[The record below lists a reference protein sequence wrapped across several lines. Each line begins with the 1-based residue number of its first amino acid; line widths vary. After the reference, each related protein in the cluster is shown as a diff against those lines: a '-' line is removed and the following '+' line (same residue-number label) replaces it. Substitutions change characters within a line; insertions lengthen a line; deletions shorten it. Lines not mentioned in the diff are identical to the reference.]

1 MDRLVPKNNGRPRK
15 RKGGRVAS
23 ERQLPWVGEMTAL
36 ADSCH
41 PGTGSLVI
49 MSHTP
54 AGWLM
59 AATRVADT
67 QGAISRK
74 SDKKLGVVWS
84 DCLIFR
90 CEASLLVGV
99 SVRPSVPSSSKI
111 LYYLNIDCA
120 NKY

>member
-1 MDRLVPKNNGRPRK
+1 MKYLKWLKGCFNSLVPKNNGRLRK

-49 MSHTP
+49 VSHTP

-67 QGAISRK
+67 QGAIYRK

-84 DCLIFR
+84 EGLFNFFGIF
-90 CEASLLVGV
+90 
-99 SVRPSVPSSSKI
+99 SSQF
-111 LYYLNIDCA
+111 
-120 NKY
+120 